1 MPDKPDIFMNSL
13 ISVNLFQTEKLCV
26 KDLVK
31 EGNQLT
37 WKQLFELCLVFFDVQ
52 KIRYKLNS

>member
-13 ISVNLFQTEKLCV
+13 ISVNLFYDTVPDSVKCV

-31 EGNQLT
+31 EVNKLT
-37 WKQLFELCLVFFDVQ
+37 WKRKWQVLEESAAASV
-52 KIRYKLNS
+52 

>member
-1 MPDKPDIFMNSL
+1 MPDEPDIFMNSL

-52 KIRYKLNS
+52 KH